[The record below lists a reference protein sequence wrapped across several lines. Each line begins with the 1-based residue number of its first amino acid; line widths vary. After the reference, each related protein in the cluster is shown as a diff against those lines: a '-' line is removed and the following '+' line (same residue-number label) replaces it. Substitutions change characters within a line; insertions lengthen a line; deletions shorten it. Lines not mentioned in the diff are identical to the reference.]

1 MKKTPL
7 LNSQLSAIIAQMGHL
22 DELTI
27 GDAGL
32 PIPNDPERIDLAITP
47 GLPALLPSLAAIL
60 SELRV
65 ESVII
70 AKECQAVSPDFYAQL
85 LALIGAQDNSIAV
98 TYLSHT
104 DFKAQTAHSRAV
116 VRTGECTPYANIIL
130 KSGVAF

>member
-1 MKKTPL
+1 LKKTPL
-7 LNSQLSAIIAQMGHL
+7 LNSQLSAIIAQMGHM
-22 DELTI
+22 DELTV

-32 PIPNDPERIDLAITP
+32 PIPNGPERIDLAITR

-60 SELRV
+60 TELQV

-70 AKECQAVSPDFYAQL
+70 AEECQAVSPDFLAQL
-85 LALIGAQDNSIAV
+85 LALIAAQDNSIAV
-98 TYLSHT
+98 IYMSHA
-104 DFKAQTAHSRAV
+104 DFKAQTAHSRAI